1 MAHQPQY
8 IPCELDESPPGSST
22 SDFKTLSAPHNKPRR
37 LHIQLTGAAIFIMV
51 LLPLVGLLVQILV
64 VHRFKLSSDSLI
76 TSASLGPTLAIAHIC
91 STVASISV
99 PFVLGIEAYRL
110 SQMWLESSY
119 TGGENRPTPLQL
131 VASTN
136 LWVLLLKKSG
146 PDLEFL
152 WMFSTA
158 QIYQRFGVVSLS

>member
-1 MAHQPQY
+1 MAHQAQY

-22 SDFKTLSAPHNKPRR
+22 SDLKTLSAPRNNSRR
-37 LHIQLTGAAIFIMV
+37 LRIQLTGAAIFIMV
-51 LLPLVGLLVQILV
+51 LLPLVGLLVQIFV

-110 SQMWLESSY
+110 SQMWLESSL
-119 TGGENRPTPLQL
+119 TGGENRPTPLQS
-131 VASTN
+131 VGFDSFVGVNIAEE
-136 LWVLLLKKSG
+136 KKSG

-152 WMFSTA
+152 WMFSTV
-158 QIYQRFGVVSLS
+158 QI